1 MILTE
6 QHSHK
11 SFIGLSLTSWIGFS
25 AFLLLVA
32 WFFGFVP
39 NANTEKQSSFLWLYM
54 NWNHTQDYEHGWM
67 VPCITLYMLWQACRN
82 LKDACARPSLHGL
95 WLIIPGVLLALL
107 SVRTSQPRVALAG
120 LPFLLTGAV
129 WYYWGKQIALR
140 CAFPL
145 FFLWMAVPVPGFQ
158 QATVW
163 MQIFAAKM
171 AHWGAGVCGVE
182 TVLEGTSVGSADGS
196 WDTYSIAGGCSG
208 MRSLMA
214 LLMLSF
220 AWGYLASGLA
230 LWKRATL
237 ALSAIPLAIIANAF
251 RVCSIFVCAEYINP
265 AFAGKT
271 WHDWSGLLF
280 FFPAS
285 LVGLTLLHGLL
296 AGELPFL
303 KRRRVVSRRNNA
315 PPVAGEAAPDAA
327 NADSKAGEE
336 VAQ

>member
-1 MILTE
+1 MTQLE
-6 QHSHK
+6 QQPQK
-11 SFIGLSLTSWIGFS
+11 NFFGLNLTSCAGF
-25 AFLLLVA
+25 AIFLLLVA
-32 WFFGFVP
+32 YFYEFVP
-39 NANTEKQSSFLWLYM
+39 NANTEGQSSFIWLFK

-67 VPCITLYMLWQACRN
+67 VPCITLYMLVQACRN
-82 LKDACARPSLHGL
+82 LKDVTLRPSLHGL
-95 WLIIPGVLLALL
+95 WLIVPGILFTLL
-107 SVRTSQPRVALAG
+107 SVRSYQPRVALGG

-129 WYYWGKQIALR
+129 WYFYGKQLALR

-145 FFLWMAVPVPGFQ
+145 FFLWMAVPMPGFQ

-163 MQIFAAKM
+163 MQVIAAKM
-171 AHWGAGVCGVE
+171 AHWGAGACGVA
-182 TVLEGTSVGSADGS
+182 TVLEGTSVGSADGA

-251 RVCSIFVCAEYINP
+251 RVCSIFVFAEYVNP

-303 KRRRVVSRRNNA
+303 KKRRVVSRRNNSPGAENA
-315 PPVAGEAAPDAA
+315 P
-327 NADSKAGEE
+327 KAGEE
-336 VAQ
+336 VAR